1 MSQEQKDRVEQSVQA
16 EENDGNVAPLSGTP
30 APDSAP
36 VEQEPAEATG
46 TATTTTEG
54 QTTRGTTAK
63 KRTRARGRLVN
74 AEEVMPRPSIW
85 PLGMA
90 ISIAIALFG
99 VIAGPI
105 VLVIGAVL
113 LLVCCLGWIL
123 ERR

>member
-1 MSQEQKDRVEQSVQA
+1 MSQEQKDHVEQSVQA
-16 EENDGNVAPLSGTP
+16 EESDVTAAPLSSTP
-30 APDSAP
+30 SPDSAP
-36 VEQEPAEATG
+36 VEQEPVAAEG
-46 TATTTTEG
+46 TTTTEG
-54 QTTRGTTAK
+54 ATRRGATGK

-90 ISIAIALFG
+90 FSTAFVLFG

-105 VLVIGAVL
+105 FLGIGVVL